1 MSAVS
6 NGHFLA
12 LYYRGL
18 TEKPLEY
25 DSIDA
30 SGHKINIT
38 ARLSR

>member
-18 TEKPLEY
+18 IEKPLEY
-25 DSIDA
+25 DSINT
-30 SGHKINIT
+30 SGHKINVT
-38 ARLSR
+38 AILSR